1 MKKDP
6 KIFLL
11 HILERIE
18 RVEKYI
24 KDITESRFLKNEKVQ
39 DAVMI
44 NLLIIGEAIRNIP
57 EDFQRKQKKINWR
70 EIIAMRN
77 RLIHEYFG
85 VDLRVVW
92 STSKKDLPKLK
103 KQILGILKEI

>member
-11 HILERIE
+11 HILERIG

-24 KDITESRFLKNEKVQ
+24 KDVDKNKFLKNEKIQ

-57 EDFQRKQKKINWR
+57 DDFQRKQKKVKWG
-70 EIIAMRN
+70 EVVAMRN

-85 VDLRVVW
+85 VNLRVVW
-92 STSKKDLPKLK
+92 YTPLRLRS
-103 KQILGILKEI
+103 